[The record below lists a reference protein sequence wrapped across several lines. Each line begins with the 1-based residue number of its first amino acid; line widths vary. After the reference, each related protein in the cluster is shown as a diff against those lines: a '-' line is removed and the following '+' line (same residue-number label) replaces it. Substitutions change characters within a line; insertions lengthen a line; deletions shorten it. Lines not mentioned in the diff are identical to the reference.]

1 MLQRIN
7 LSDRP
12 APAQFAEATLVPAG
26 AKLLVTGGQVGVDRH
41 GVLAADIETQ
51 TAVVWQNILLLLE
64 AAGTTVEHVVQA
76 TAYLTDAAH
85 IAAYRKVRG
94 QHVPALAA
102 PSTLL
107 VVSGLANP
115 GYLVEVEV
123 SATVPAGA

>member
-1 MLQRIN
+1 M
-7 LSDRP
+7 
-12 APAQFAEATLVPAG
+12 PAG